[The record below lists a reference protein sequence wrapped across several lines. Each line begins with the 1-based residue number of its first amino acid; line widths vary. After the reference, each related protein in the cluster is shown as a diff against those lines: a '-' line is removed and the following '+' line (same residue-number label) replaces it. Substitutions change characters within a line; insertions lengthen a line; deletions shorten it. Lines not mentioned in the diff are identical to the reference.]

1 MHARTKPGRYESMTD
16 LAFWEELYR
25 RTKKPSLSPV
35 LTGFNVNL
43 DRILPVTRQLLDPAG
58 FCNGHL
64 EEVRSRLISSMQHY
78 TAEEWIME
86 DRSLFKRLLSCFTCT
101 GTITLGGQAGIAAAH
116 LARLGAPSVTCIAP
130 SMGPDVARILRE
142 AGVRV
147 YGDRAGSAA
156 DTVHH
161 IFEYAPGLINPAQDA
176 IPRNNRFII
185 SPEKTGDSTIL
196 GDTLLAALLPE
207 LADGTR
213 AFLSG
218 YQYLKSDEEFIRA
231 VSQVLAIR
239 DTGRNNRVHVE
250 CVSVTDPRIN
260 AGIIRHILPAADS
273 AGMNENELSLLLG
286 HPLEPGPEHLVKGVL
301 ELAKK
306 TGLARIH
313 LHTYGLY
320 LLAARED
327 RARPKLSRDALLFA
341 ATITAAAARGTTI
354 AVSPHGIAALRRIT
368 TPLGEEDAPGMWC
381 TRDYHIQ
388 AVPTLI
394 ATESARTTGL
404 GDILS
409 STAFVAD
416 WL

>member
-1 MHARTKPGRYESMTD
+1 MHARTKPGRYECMTD
-16 LAFWEELYR
+16 LAFWEDLYR
-25 RTKKPSLSPV
+25 RAKKLSLPPV

-58 FCNGHL
+58 FCHGRL
-64 EEVRSRLISSMQHY
+64 EEVRSRLVSSMQHY

-86 DRSLFKRLLSCFTCT
+86 DRSLYARLSSCFAGT

-130 SMGPDVARILRE
+130 SMGPEVARMLGE
-142 AGVRV
+142 DGVRV
-147 YGDRAGSAA
+147 FGDRTSSAA
-156 DTVHH
+156 DAVHY
-161 IFEYAPGLINPAQDA
+161 IFEYAPGLVPPARDA

-185 SPEKTGDSTIL
+185 SPVKTGDTTIL
-196 GDTLLAALLPE
+196 ADRLLAALLPE

-218 YQYLKSDEEFIRA
+218 YQYLKSNEEFIRA
-231 VSQVLAIR
+231 ASQVQAIR
-239 DTGRNNRVHVE
+239 DAGRNNRVHVE

-260 AGIIRHILPAADS
+260 AGIVRHILPAADS

-286 HPLEPGPEHLVKGVL
+286 YRGEPGPDHLVKGVL

-313 LHTYGLY
+313 LHTYGFY
-320 LLAARED
+320 LLATQED
-327 RARPKLSRDALLFA
+327 RARPELSRDALLYA
-341 ATITAAAARGTTI
+341 ATVTAAAARGTTT
-354 AVSPHGIAALRRIT
+354 AVSPRGIAALRQIT
-368 TPLGEEDAPGMWC
+368 TLLGEGDAMGMWS

-394 ATESARTTGL
+394 ASDSKRTTGL